1 LKNIKIIDIGVSNV
15 KSVENMIRRI
25 GFATEVQNEP
35 KELNRNDFYILPGV
49 GAFDEGIRNLEAK
62 EWREFL
68 IEAAKKE
75 ISILGL
81 CLGMQLLCDGS
92 EEGSLSGIGIVPG
105 RIKKFSEKLPTGNS
119 RKVPHMGWNN
129 VEFKKNT
136 NDWLKL
142 GTENPRYYFVHS
154 YYYSDI
160 DSDSAIGYSN
170 YEEPFVSAIKHGSV
184 IGLQFHP
191 EKSHKFGMELLKTL
205 IEL

>member
-1 LKNIKIIDIGVSNV
+1 MKNIKIIDIGVSNV

-25 GFATEVQNEP
+25 GFATEIQTEP
-35 KELNRNDFYILPGV
+35 KELNRNDFFILPGV
-49 GAFDEGIRNLEAK
+49 GSFDEGIRNLEAK
-62 EWREFL
+62 AWGEL
-68 IEAAKKE
+68 LNEAAKKE

-81 CLGMQLLCDGS
+81 CLGMQLLCSGS
-92 EEGSLSGIGIVPG
+92 EEGSLSGLGIVPG
-105 RIKKFSEKLPTGNS
+105 RFKKFSEKSPTGKS

-154 YYYSDI
+154 YYYSDVK
-160 DSDSAIGYSN
+160 SDSAIGYSS
-170 YEEPFVSAIKHGSV
+170 YEEPFVSAIKHGSA

-191 EKSHKFGMELLKTL
+191 EKSHKFGMELIKSL
-205 IEL
+205 IEF